1 MLLRVILRVETYTHK
16 VKMSNRL
23 PSVVG
28 SYGASFLVL
37 KVIECL
43 RGYEQ
48 TQKIA
53 LTIKLLEK
61 EVWDETT
68 ASHITAWLAP
78 SLTDV
83 LALGRSSKWESLRPE
98 KKVTTEVPHTRY
110 YREQQQLRDW
120 YSGDRRLED
129 IFAQDL
135 VHVYATLPVH
145 NKEVNYDVTTKKNK
159 IGKYTQLA
167 LDHCSMEIMQYQIV
181 HQGLVVSRA
190 LLYAAASSKLD
201 SAAMMELLLHT
212 TLVRD
217 DTFSVV
223 MEKLAESGHLQS
235 LRMMIRHETI
245 PDRPAIVQVVSHL
258 VVRSH
263 NKNKLEDDEVP
274 EESDLPRL
282 LWHEFSVLC
291 GKYLGEGKK
300 KWIRD
305 SYFDPALLPSS
316 HSAKDV
322 TN

>member
-1 MLLRVILRVETYTHK
+1 MLRVRLREEVHLHK

-37 KVIECL
+37 KVLECL

-48 TQKIA
+48 TQMIA

-68 ASHITAWLAP
+68 ASRITAWLAP
-78 SLTDV
+78 SLEDV
-83 LALGRSSKWESLRPE
+83 LALGRSHKWESLRPD
-98 KKVTTEVPHTRY
+98 KKATTEAPHPRY
-110 YREQQQLRDW
+110 YREQQQLKDW
-120 YSGDRRLED
+120 YSSDRPLDD
-129 IFAQDL
+129 IFADDL
-135 VHVYATLPVH
+135 VHVYATLPLY

-159 IGKYTQLA
+159 VGKYTQLA
-167 LDHCSMEIMQYQIV
+167 LDYCSMEIMQYQIV
-181 HQGLVVSRA
+181 HQGLVVSRS

-274 EESDLPRL
+274 DESDLPRL
-282 LWHEFSVLC
+282 LWHEFSLLC
-291 GKYLGEGKK
+291 GKYLGDAKR

-305 SYFDPALLPSS
+305 SYFDPALLPLGHPAREATS
-316 HSAKDV
+316 
-322 TN
+322 